1 MADSLFSPSWYRVAE
16 LKPRLRSHAEIH
28 RHSYRDEVWYVL
40 QDHLSGTFHRFSEG
54 ANRIIGLM
62 DGERTVDRIWQLA
75 TEELGDDAPTQEEM
89 IRLLAQLHSVDVLQ
103 SEVSPDSAELFGR
116 YRRQERALIQQK
128 IWSPLALRF
137 KLFDPE
143 RFLTRTLP
151 FV

>member
-1 MADSLFSPSWYRVAE
+1 MADSLFSPSWYRVAD

-75 TEELGDDAPTQEEM
+75 TAELGDDAPTQEQPNH
-89 IRLLAQLHSVDVLQ
+89 LLLRRS
-103 SEVSPDSAELFGR
+103 SATTL
-116 YRRQERALIQQK
+116 RRR
-128 IWSPLALRF
+128 R
-137 KLFDPE
+137 
-143 RFLTRTLP
+143 R
-151 FV
+151 